1 MESWVED
8 GVTIDTLRFNLHAVH
23 LRRVDWRKLSGIH
36 NAVALALLG
45 VAGSRLQVAE
55 ERVQVAIAFY
65 RGLLQTVAEPQDR
78 QLLTGFFEAY
88 MHLSGEERLQVLHCL
103 ESLGSKEA
111 EAVEQIWTPLHEEG
125 FQEGLA
131 KGEARGIARGYVEV
145 VLRLVRKRLGELPPE
160 VESSVRALPSAMVL
174 DLADAVLDIQ
184 TTDQLRA
191 WLAAH

>member
-1 MESWVED
+1 MHGRPQSTSTDACQLESWVED
-8 GVTIDTLRFNLHAVH
+8 GVTIDTLRFNFHAVH
-23 LRRVDWRKLSGIH
+23 LRRVGWRKLSGIH

-65 RGLLQTVAEPQDR
+65 RGLLQTVAEPQ
-78 QLLTGFFEAY
+78 
-88 MHLSGEERLQVLHCL
+88 
-103 ESLGSKEA
+103 
-111 EAVEQIWTPLHEEG
+111 
-125 FQEGLA
+125 
-131 KGEARGIARGYVEV
+131 
-145 VLRLVRKRLGELPPE
+145 
-160 VESSVRALPSAMVL
+160 ESSVRALPSAMVL